1 MGIFPNTDSL
11 RRLFTAVLQSQ
22 HDEWQDGRRH
32 FSQQSMARLLQPDGP
47 SLLTNPH
54 YNTRISP
61 GGSDTAAHD
70 RPSGRLTIV
79 SSRTSLAT
87 SWPVTAIGGSPRFW
101 PTEQTPFDARQPRS
115 GRLRVR
121 HAPVFGLSKRVRQ
134 IEAGPDP
141 ALVVLASKTAA
152 RP

>member
-61 GGSDTAAHD
+61 GGSDTAAF
-70 RPSGRLTIV
+70 RRL
-79 SSRTSLAT
+79 SSH
-87 SWPVTAIGGSPRFW
+87 SPRVG
-101 PTEQTPFDARQPRS
+101 PRP
-115 GRLRVR
+115 G
-121 HAPVFGLSKRVRQ
+121 
-134 IEAGPDP
+134 IEG
-141 ALVVLASKTAA
+141 VS
-152 RP
+152 